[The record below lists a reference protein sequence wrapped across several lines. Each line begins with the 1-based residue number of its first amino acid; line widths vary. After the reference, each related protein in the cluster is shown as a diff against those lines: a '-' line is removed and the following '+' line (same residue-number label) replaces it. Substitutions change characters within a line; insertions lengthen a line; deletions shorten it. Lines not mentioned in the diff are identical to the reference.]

1 MRNQNEK
8 NIYIYNSSVC
18 SNDHILY
25 KWNRTVPY
33 SYTYSYSYS
42 YSYMHLLS
50 PPTYTQDYLLSA
62 SKAGMLTAK
71 LWNHLK

>member
-33 SYTYSYSYS
+33 SYS

-50 PPTYTQDYLLSA
+50 LPTYTQDYLLSA

>member
-8 NIYIYNSSVC
+8 IYIYIYDSSVC

-33 SYTYSYSYS
+33 TYSYS

-50 PPTYTQDYLLSA
+50 LPTYTQDYLLSA